1 MDRVNRRQT
10 ACLDT
15 QLEAVVNIRRLEGRR
30 FMKHVGVVEKLL
42 ASLLR

>member
-15 QLEAVVNIRRLEGRR
+15 ELEAVVNIR
-30 FMKHVGVVEKLL
+30 
-42 ASLLR
+42 SLKAGDLWNTWL